1 MPPVKH
7 ALLGASSA
15 ARWIACPP
23 SARATE
29 NLPDEE
35 SEYAAEGTR
44 AHEVCESWLQV
55 NLERWDLLHRGSLL
69 MTGGYVGDYEDETP
83 PEMCRAAN
91 QYIDFIHEQWALFPH
106 KPGVFIEQEV
116 DVSRWVPEGFGTCD
130 CLMIGDGIL
139 HIVDFKY
146 GKGVPVSP
154 VRNPQLMYYALGAY
168 ALFDGIEEID
178 TVRMSIVQP
187 RIQEEPETWE
197 LSLADLLTW
206 AREVLTPAA
215 QMAWKGEGEFC
226 PGPHC
231 KDHFCKAYPNCRAW
245 QDKYG
250 PLAGFEP
257 LPQPAALTDEE
268 LGDWL
273 RKVQG
278 LAQYARDLED
288 YAQTALLEGRS
299 LPGWKLVAG
308 RSTRK
313 WADQDAAFKQMEAD
327 GINEAM
333 LYTRTPISLTV
344 AEKMIGEKKFAE
356 TMSAFI
362 TKAPGAPKL
371 AQDSDPRPAYNPLE
385 GFKPTEE

>member
-23 SARATE
+23 SSRATE

-44 AHEVCESWLQV
+44 AHEVCEKALRYKLAKW
-55 NLERWDLLHRGSLL
+55 EAGKPFDLLSDWAQQS
-69 MTGGYVGDYEDETP
+69 MPT
-83 PEMCRAAN
+83 EMFNAACR
-91 QYIDFIHEQWALFPH
+91 YTSFIHEQWGLYLHRPE
-106 KPGVFIEQEV
+106 VFIEQEV
-116 DVSRWVPEGFGTCD
+116 DVSRWVPQGFGTCD

-146 GKGVPVSP
+146 GQGIPVSP

-168 ALFDGIEEID
+168 ALFEGIEEID

-206 AREVLTPAA
+206 AREVLAPAA
-215 QMAWKGEGEFC
+215 EMAWKGEGAFC
-226 PGPHC
+226 PGEHC
-231 KDHFCKAYPNCRAW
+231 KDHFCKAYPNCKAW

-257 LPQPAALTDEE
+257 LPQPAALTDAE

-273 RKVQG
+273 QKVQG

-288 YAQTALLEGRS
+288 YAQTALREGHS

-313 WADQDAAFKQMEAD
+313 WTDQDAAFKQMEAD

-344 AEKMIGEKKFAE
+344 AEKMIGKKKFAE

>member
-1 MPPVKH
+1 MPPIKH

-29 NLPDEE
+29 NLLEGE

-44 AHEVCESWLQV
+44 AHEVCEKALCYKLAKW
-55 NLERWDLLHRGSLL
+55 EAGKPFDLLSDWAQQS
-69 MTGGYVGDYEDETP
+69 MPT
-83 PEMCRAAN
+83 EMFNAACR
-91 QYIDFIHEQWALFPH
+91 YTSFIHEQWALYLHRPE
-106 KPGVFIEQEV
+106 VFIEQEV
-116 DVSRWVPEGFGTCD
+116 DVSQWVPGGFGTCD
-130 CLMIGDGIL
+130 CLLIGDGIL
-139 HIVDFKY
+139 HIIDFKY
-146 GKGVPVSP
+146 GQGIPVSP

-168 ALFDGIEEID
+168 ALFEGIEEID

-206 AREVLTPAA
+206 AREVLQPAA
-215 QMAWKGEGEFC
+215 KMAWKGEGELC

-257 LPQPAALTDEE
+257 LPQPATLTDEE

-273 RKVQG
+273 QKVEG

-288 YAQTALLEGRS
+288 YAQTALLDGRT

-313 WADQDAAFKQMEAD
+313 WTDQDAAFRQMEAD

-344 AEKMIGEKKFAE
+344 AEKMIGKKKFAE

-371 AQDSDPRPAYNPLE
+371 AKDSDPRPAYNRLE
-385 GFKPTEE
+385 GFEPVED

>member
-44 AHEVCESWLQV
+44 AHEVCEVALRR
-55 NLERWDLLHRGSLL
+55 NLKNWEQGQAL
-69 MTGGYVGDYEDETP
+69 MEVIPGGALGKDEKSS
-83 PEMCRAAN
+83 EIIRAAN

-168 ALFDGIEEID
+168 ALGDGSEAID
-178 TVRMSIVQP
+178 TVRMRIVQP

-278 LAQYARDLED
+278 LAQYARDLEG

-313 WADQDAAFKQMEAD
+313 WVDQDAAFKQMEAD
-327 GINEAM
+327 GTNEAM

-344 AEKMIGEKKFAE
+344 AEKMIGKKKFAE

>member
-44 AHEVCESWLQV
+44 AHEVCEGMLRHRLAEWEHGQPV
-55 NLERWDLLHRGSLL
+55 NFIL
-69 MTGGYVGDYEDETP
+69 MTPDNP
-83 PEMCRAAN
+83 PEMIKAAD
-91 QYIDFIHEQWALFPH
+91 QYVKFIHEQWALYLHHPE
-106 KPGVFIEQEV
+106 VFIEQEV
-116 DVSRWVPEGFGTCD
+116 DVSRWVPQGFGTCD

-139 HIVDFKY
+139 HIIDFKY
-146 GKGVPVSP
+146 GQGIPVSP

-168 ALFDGIEEID
+168 ALFEGIEEID

-206 AREVLTPAA
+206 AREVLAPAA
-215 QMAWKGEGEFC
+215 EMAWKGEGAFC
-226 PGPHC
+226 PGEHC
-231 KDHFCKAYPNCRAW
+231 KDHFCKAYPNCKAW

-257 LPQPAALTDEE
+257 LPQPAALTDAE

-273 RKVQG
+273 QKVQG

-288 YAQTALLEGRS
+288 YAQTALREGRS

-313 WADQDAAFKQMEAD
+313 WTDQDAAFKQMEAD

-344 AEKMIGEKKFAE
+344 AEKMIGKKKFAE